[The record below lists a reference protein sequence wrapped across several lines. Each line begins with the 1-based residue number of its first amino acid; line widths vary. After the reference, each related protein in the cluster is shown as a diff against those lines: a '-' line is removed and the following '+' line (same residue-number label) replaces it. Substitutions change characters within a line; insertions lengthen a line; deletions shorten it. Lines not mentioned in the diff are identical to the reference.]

1 MKKDGLYEKI
11 KQGLKRQNTPKYDDE
26 LEKLQKEK
34 LLLGSKENK
43 QQDHKQNTNEQN
55 SLQEILYGKTQGMK
69 SFSNFRKEEKELIER
84 RQGERSQDT
93 IQRMEKSH
101 QRRER
106 EKKID
111 KLSNNKD
118 HWEGLQ

>member
-1 MKKDGLYEKI
+1 MNRNGFHEKI

-43 QQDHKQNTNEQN
+43 QQGNNQTMKEKN
-55 SLQEILYGKTQGMK
+55 SLEELLYGNNHDMKT
-69 SFSNFRKEEKELIER
+69 FSNFNKEGEDLVER
-84 RQGERSQDT
+84 TKGKGNKDT
-93 IQRMEKSH
+93 LKRMEKSYK
-101 QRRER
+101 RRKR
-106 EKKID
+106 EQKID
-111 KLSNNKD
+111 KLSNNQD